1 MFIHFKN
8 ENILSYKYEPIIIS
22 VQKNIYII
30 VPDFFREISH
40 ITFDG
45 NEYKPSIVPEWLPVS
60 IFKIDK
66 TDRHVYDKFLKITTS
81 NTKIVIDDYEEKIST
96 EMNIYHKIIPQCRN
110 SPRFLTFSFDI
121 QKEIINDSFTKT
133 MLKDNSN
140 KLFGVYYYHEDLGKF
155 YRFHYIPVC
164 MIVNIIT
171 GGNKDVISLNFE
183 KKKILKIGKC
193 NIINSK
199 MFNYNYKLNIFVDT
213 NILLEGKLD
222 DSEKVKYKGRKK
234 NVNLPYY
241 KITDYNEFTFKK
253 GKQKYFSS
261 QDGNDKLFQN
271 YQKLF

>member
-22 VQKNIYII
+22 VQKDNYII
-30 VPDFFREISH
+30 VPDFFREISQ

-60 IFKIDK
+60 IFKINK

-121 QKEIINDSFTKT
+121 QKDMINNDFTKT

-140 KLFGVYYYHEDLGKF
+140 KLFGVYYYHEDFEKC
-155 YRFHYIPVC
+155 YRLHYIPIN

-171 GGNKDVISLNFE
+171 GSNKDVISLNFE
-183 KKKILKIGKC
+183 KKIVKKIGKC
-193 NIINSK
+193 NINNNK

-213 NILLEGKLD
+213 NLLIEGRLD
-222 DSEKVKYKGRKK
+222 NSEKVKYKSRKK

-241 KITDYNEFTFKK
+241 KITDFNNFTFKK
-253 GKQKYFSS
+253 GKQTYFSS
-261 QDGNDKLFQN
+261 QDGNNEIFQD